1 METVDL
7 RGAESAMKRA
17 ERTKNAGK
25 DTEKIY
31 FNRLGT
37 IKQQKR
43 VNCKKMGNIQQMGK
57 SSVKQ
62 SHKNY
67 NDL

>member
-1 METVDL
+1 MLGT
-7 RGAESAMKRA
+7 S
-17 ERTKNAGK
+17 
-25 DTEKIY
+25 
-31 FNRLGT
+31 LGT